1 MKSLLKGAVV
11 SLIFFINLSC
21 AQDLTKSGLVDGAPI
36 VIEKQTFKT
45 VVGSVEVPEDYEKPN
60 SKKIKIPIYVIKSS
74 NENPSEPIFWLDG
87 GPGASNILTNEKII
101 SSNPKEL
108 LANHDFV
115 CVGYRGVDGSIKLES
130 KEISNAM
137 KGINNH
143 LLSDESLDNIENK
156 IRKYRKELQDQKI
169 DLNQYNVV
177 NVAKDIESVKS
188 SLGYRKIN
196 LLSVSYGTRVAMIY
210 AYTFPNNLHRTI
222 MIGASPQGN
231 FLQNPKDVERYIEK
245 YDAIYATQ
253 KNKKYKGSIKEAME
267 KSFAEMPKKWKN
279 FRLDADKIKTGTI
292 NTLYSTSFAAMAFDF
307 YFKAAY
313 EKDYSGLFLLQKF
326 YDISRANAVGDLYAK
341 TVTADLNSESAKNF
355 DRSLIRKTNTILGS
369 NYTLLYAGT
378 YSAWDLKPIS
388 KEFQTAKEIQNETL
402 VISGDLDFRTP
413 PENTEKLLMPFL
425 KNGKNITISNSS
437 HMDIVK
443 NVMSSPLFLKHFFD
457 NGKAETKFL
466 NQVKPIDFNPKTK
479 ISKFKIW
486 VMGIIK

>member
-1 MKSLLKGAVV
+1 MKSLLRVIIV
-11 SLIFFINLSC
+11 SLIFFMNLSC
-21 AQDLTKSGLVDGAPI
+21 AQEVSKSGLINGKPI
-36 VIEKQTFKT
+36 IIGDKTFKT
-45 VVGSVEVPEDYEKPN
+45 IEGTLEVPENYEIPN
-60 SKKIKIPIYVIKSS
+60 SRKIDIPIYVIKSS
-74 NENPSEPIFWLDG
+74 NKKSTEPIFWLDG
-87 GPGASNILTNEKII
+87 GPGGSNILTNEKII
-101 SSNPKEL
+101 SSNPSEL
-108 LANHDFV
+108 LANHDLV

-130 KEISNAM
+130 KEINKAM

-143 LLSDESLDNIENK
+143 LLSDQSLDNIESEIK
-156 IRKYRKELQDQKI
+156 KYRKKLNDQNI
-169 DLNQYNVV
+169 DINQYNVV
-177 NVAKDIESVKS
+177 NVVKDIELVKNI
-188 SLGYRKIN
+188 LGYNKIN

-210 AYTFPNNLHRTI
+210 AHIFPNNLHRTI

-231 FLQNPKDVERYIEK
+231 FLQNPEDVERYIEK

-253 KNKKYKGSIKEAME
+253 KNKKYNGSIKEAME
-267 KSFAEMPKKWKN
+267 KSFAEMPKKWRN
-279 FRLDADKIKTGTI
+279 FKLDADKIKTGTV
-292 NTLYSTSFAAMAFDF
+292 NTLYSTGFATMAFDF

-326 YDISRANAVGDLYAK
+326 YDISRSNAVGDLYAK
-341 TVTADLNSESAKNF
+341 TVTADLNSETSKNF
-355 DRSLIRKTNTILGS
+355 DRSIIRKTKSILGS

-378 YSAWDLKPIS
+378 YSAWELKPIS
-388 KEFQTAKEIQNETL
+388 KEFQKTKDILNETL
-402 VISGDLDFRTP
+402 VISGDLDFRTS

-425 KNGKNITISNSS
+425 KNGKNITINNSS

-457 NGKAETKFL
+457 NGEAETKLL